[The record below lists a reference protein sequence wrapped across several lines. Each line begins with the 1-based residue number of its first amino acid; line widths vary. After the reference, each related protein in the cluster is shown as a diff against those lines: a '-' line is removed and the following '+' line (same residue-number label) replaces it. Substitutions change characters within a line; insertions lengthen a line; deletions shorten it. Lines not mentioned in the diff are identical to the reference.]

1 MRIGLSV
8 VDRRSVRIALN
19 GGQRRPCT
27 NLYLFRYSSRVDTS
41 EVVKEFRGRH
51 GLSQTT
57 LSRLTGI
64 PQPVLSM
71 YENGRRNPSIETL
84 ERILSVGSETV
95 EVVPKP
101 SRQDDRSVA
110 KTIEIHRI
118 VLEKFLD
125 DPDRVMEFGRGRLH
139 VLEQSLSKRSSPYIE
154 QWQHLLDGPRS
165 DIVRLLLSTD
175 EDDVELLKMSPFT
188 TLLND
193 DERDEV
199 THRSKLRRAGSR

>member
-1 MRIGLSV
+1 M
-8 VDRRSVRIALN
+8 
-19 GGQRRPCT
+19 
-27 NLYLFRYSSRVDTS
+27 DTS
-41 EVVKEFRGRH
+41 EVVKEFRDRH

-57 LSRLTGI
+57 LSKLTGI

-71 YENGRRNPSIETL
+71 YENGRRSPSIETL
-84 ERILSVGSETV
+84 ERILSVGSEKV
-95 EVVPKP
+95 EVVPRS
-101 SRQDDRSVA
+101 SRQDDRSVS

-125 DPDRVMEFGRGRLH
+125 DPDRVLEFGRTRLQL
-139 VLEQSLSKRSSPYIE
+139 LERSLSKRSSSYIE
-154 QWQHLLDGPRS
+154 MWHRLLDGPRS

-193 DERDEV
+193 NERDEV
-199 THRSKLRRAGSR
+199 TRLSKLRRAGSR

>member
-1 MRIGLSV
+1 M
-8 VDRRSVRIALN
+8 
-19 GGQRRPCT
+19 
-27 NLYLFRYSSRVDTS
+27 DTS
-41 EVVKEFRGRH
+41 EVVKGFRGRH

-71 YENGRRNPSIETL
+71 YEHGRRSPSIETL
-84 ERILSVGSETV
+84 ERILSVGSEMV

-101 SRQDDRSVA
+101 SRQDDRSVS

-125 DPDRVMEFGRGRLH
+125 DPDRVLKFGRDRLR
-139 VLEQSLSKRSSPYIE
+139 VLEQTLSKRSSLYIE
-154 QWQHLLDGPRS
+154 IWQRLLDGPRS
-165 DIVRLLLSTD
+165 EIVRLLLSTD
-175 EDDVELLKMSPFT
+175 EDDIELLKMSPFT

-193 DERDEV
+193 EERDEV
-199 THRSKLRRAGSR
+199 TRRSKLRRAGTR

>member
-1 MRIGLSV
+1 MNK
-8 VDRRSVRIALN
+8 AL
-19 GGQRRPCT
+19 T
-27 NLYLFRYSSRVDTS
+27 DLYLLRYSADMNVS
-41 EVVKEFRGRH
+41 EVVKEFRSRH

-57 LSRLTGI
+57 LSTLTGI

-71 YENGRRNPSIETL
+71 YERGHRSPSIETL

-95 EVVPKP
+95 EVVRKP
-101 SRQDDRSVA
+101 SRQDDRSVS
-110 KTIEIHRI
+110 KTIEIHRF
-118 VLEKFLD
+118 VLERFLD
-125 DPDRVMEFGRGRLH
+125 NPDRVLEFGRSRLH

-154 QWQHLLDGPRS
+154 TWQRLLDGPRS

-193 DERDEV
+193 NERQEV
-199 THRSKLRRAGSR
+199 TRRSKLRRAASR

>member
-1 MRIGLSV
+1 ML
-8 VDRRSVRIALN
+8 RSASGPR
-19 GGQRRPCT
+19 
-27 NLYLFRYSSRVDTS
+27 LYLLRYSVCMDTS
-41 EVVKEFRGRH
+41 EVVKGFRGRH
-51 GLSQTT
+51 GFSQTT

-71 YENGRRNPSIETL
+71 YEHGRRSPSIETL

-101 SRQDDRSVA
+101 SRQDDRSVS

-125 DPDRVMEFGRGRLH
+125 DPDGVLEFGRVRLQ
-139 VLEQSLSKRSSPYIE
+139 VLERSLSKRSSLYIE
-154 QWQHLLDGPRS
+154 TWRRLLDGPRS

-188 TLLND
+188 TLLSD
-193 DERDEV
+193 EERDQV
-199 THRSKLRRAGSR
+199 TRRSKLRRSGSR

>member
-1 MRIGLSV
+1 M
-8 VDRRSVRIALN
+8 
-19 GGQRRPCT
+19 
-27 NLYLFRYSSRVDTS
+27 DTS
-41 EVVKEFRGRH
+41 EVVKGFRGRH

-71 YENGRRNPSIETL
+71 YEHGRRSPSIETL

-101 SRQDDRSVA
+101 SRQDDRSVS
-110 KTIEIHRI
+110 KTIEIHRV

-125 DPDRVMEFGRGRLH
+125 EPDRVLQFGRDRLR
-139 VLEQSLSKRSSPYIE
+139 VLEQTLSKRSSPYIAT
-154 QWQHLLDGPRS
+154 WQHLLDGPRS
-165 DIVRLLLSTD
+165 EIVRVFLSTD
-175 EDDVELLKMSPFT
+175 EDDIELLKMSPFT

-193 DERDEV
+193 EERDDV
-199 THRSKLRRAGSR
+199 TRRSKLRRAGTR

>member
-1 MRIGLSV
+1 ME
-8 VDRRSVRIALN
+8 
-19 GGQRRPCT
+19 
-27 NLYLFRYSSRVDTS
+27 TS
-41 EVVKEFRGRH
+41 AVVKEFRGRH

-57 LSRLTGI
+57 LSKLTGI

-71 YENGRRNPSIETL
+71 YENGRRSPSIETL

-101 SRQDDRSVA
+101 SRHDDRSVS

-125 DPDRVMEFGRGRLH
+125 DPDRVLEFGRSRLH
-139 VLEQSLSKRSSPYIE
+139 VLERSLSKRSSPYIE
-154 QWQHLLDGPRS
+154 TWQRLLDGQRS

-175 EDDVELLKMSPFT
+175 EEDVELLKMSPFT

-193 DERDEV
+193 NERDEV
-199 THRSKLRRAGSR
+199 TRRSKLRRAGSR

>member
-1 MRIGLSV
+1 MLRDSWIDMVLYRQPKP
-8 VDRRSVRIALN
+8 RRQEDAH
-19 GGQRRPCT
+19 
-27 NLYLFRYSSRVDTS
+27 LYRLRYSNGMNTS
-41 EVVKEFRGRH
+41 EVVKEFRVRH
-51 GLSQTT
+51 GLSQTS
-57 LSRLTGI
+57 LSKLTGI

-71 YENGRRNPSIETL
+71 YEHGRRSPSIDTL

-101 SRQDDRSVA
+101 SRQDDRSVS

-125 DPDRVMEFGRGRLH
+125 DPHRVLEYGRNRLR

-154 QWQHLLDGPRS
+154 TWQRLLDGPRS

-193 DERDEV
+193 SERDEV
-199 THRSKLRRAGSR
+199 TRQSKLRRAGSR